1 MSAQAARTGLP
12 RRVPDARERAHG
24 RAGPVGLRWGEVRAG
39 GAGLAWQQEDRWH
52 ARLHLWSGA
61 RALRGHW
68 LWRTERDGIRHLH
81 WRPDHGQPW
90 RARCLA
96 GSTSLRFL
104 AWGESA
110 SRRPPCV
117 LRIALRVSPA
127 GLALLRRALWPL
139 CLPSGTAGLA
149 AAAAHVVAW
158 ADLPF
163 ACSPVAAFARLEL
176 AGVLVGEPAAR
187 AGSDPWARWT
197 GWAEQQASDA
207 RAMQRALDV
216 RDADLLIDLQDFGA
230 AARRAGLAGY
240 APRLAQPDGMRRYA
254 LVDALAACDQMT
266 LAHELGHLIGAGHAP
281 AHGVASTLDR
291 LAASG
296 RAIGARGLACAS
308 ARGWQSPR
316 RGVQTVM
323 GGLGADADRVYETLP
338 LWSEPGL
345 TWDGRRTDAVGTRA
359 RGARGVADDAGWWA
373 QAAPGYR
380 RVRGHEG

>member
-1 MSAQAARTGLP
+1 MSSQPALTRLP
-12 RRVPDARERAHG
+12 EPVPDARERAHG
-24 RAGPVGLRWGEVRAG
+24 RAGPVSLRWGEVRAS
-39 GAGLAWQQEDRWH
+39 GAGLAWQQEGRWQ

-68 LWRTERDGIRHLH
+68 LWRTECDGTRRLH
-81 WRPDHGQPW
+81 WRPDHGQSW
-90 RARCLA
+90 RVRCLP
-96 GSTSLRFL
+96 GSTSLRFP
-104 AWGESA
+104 AFGEPA

-127 GLALLRRALWPL
+127 GLALLRRGLWPL
-139 CLPSGTAGLA
+139 CLPSGAAGQA
-149 AAAAHVVAW
+149 AGAAHVVAW

-163 ACSPVAAFARLEL
+163 ACSPVAAFVRLEL
-176 AGVLVGEPAAR
+176 AGVLAGEPAPR

-197 GWAEQQASDA
+197 AWAERQASDT
-207 RAMQRALDV
+207 RAVQRALEAH
-216 RDADLLIDLQDFGA
+216 DADVLIDLQDFGA

-240 APRLAQPDGMRRYA
+240 APRIAQPDGVRRYA
-254 LVDALAACDQMT
+254 LVDAQAACDQMT

-296 RAIGARGLACAS
+296 RPIGARGLACAS

-345 TWDGRRTDAVGTRA
+345 TWDGRRTGDVGTRA
-359 RGARGVADDAGWWA
+359 RGARGVADDAAWWA

>member
-1 MSAQAARTGLP
+1 MSAQPARTGP
-12 RRVPDARERAHG
+12 PEPVPDARERAHG
-24 RAGPVGLRWGEVRAG
+24 RAGPVSLRWGESRAS
-39 GAGLAWQQEDRWH
+39 GAGLAWQQDDHWH

-68 LWRTERDGIRHLH
+68 LWRTEYDAAPHLL
-81 WRPDHGQPW
+81 WRADHGQPW
-90 RARCLA
+90 RVRCPPA
-96 GSTSLRFL
+96 STSLRFL
-104 AWGESA
+104 GWGEPA

-117 LRIALRVSPA
+117 LRLALRVSPA
-127 GLALLRRALWPL
+127 GWALLRRALRPL
-139 CLPSGTAGLA
+139 CLPSRAAGQ

-163 ACSPVAAFARLEL
+163 ACSPVAAFVRLEL
-176 AGVLVGEPAAR
+176 AGVLAGEPAPR

-197 GWAEQQASDA
+197 AWAEQQASDT
-207 RAMQRALDV
+207 RAVQRALEGH
-216 RDADLLIDLQDFGA
+216 DADLLIDLQDFGA

-240 APRLAQPDGMRRYA
+240 APRYAQPDGLRRYA
-254 LVDALAACDQMT
+254 LVDARAAGDQMT

-296 RAIGARGLACAS
+296 QAIGARGLACAS
-308 ARGWQSPR
+308 ARGWQSPQ

-323 GGLGADADRVYETLP
+323 GGLGADAARVYETLP

-345 TWDGRRTDAVGTRA
+345 AWDGRRTDAVDTRA

-373 QAAPGYR
+373 RAAPGYR
-380 RVRGHEG
+380 RVRGHAG